1 MNEETSMTPD
11 PIPPTPTQAPE
22 ETPAAPYSPPA
33 DPWRPWLM
41 EIFAW
46 GKDIAVAVLA
56 AILIILFVVQPVKV
70 EGTSMLPRL
79 VDQERI
85 FINRFIY
92 HFSEIHRGDI
102 VVFRYPKDSTKSF
115 IKRVIGLPGEEI
127 RIEAG
132 QVFVDGLP
140 LIESYVDPQYLDHA
154 SFGPERVP
162 AGSYFV
168 LGDHRNSSNDSR
180 SWGYVPMENV
190 YGKAIFRYW
199 PISRVGALE

>member
-1 MNEETSMTPD
+1 MTEENTTLTEPAPPEPPD
-11 PIPPTPTQAPE
+11 PVRETVPAPHPPGPLRVLFWE
-22 ETPAAPYSPPA
+22 
-33 DPWRPWLM
+33 
-41 EIFAW
+41 FASW
-46 GKDIAVAVLA
+46 CKDIAVAVLA

-92 HFSEIHRGDI
+92 RFSDVQRGDI
-102 VVFRYPKDSTKSF
+102 VVFRYPKDSSKSF

-132 QVFVDGLP
+132 QVFIDGLP
-140 LIESYVDPQYLDHA
+140 LNESYLDPKYLDHE
-154 SFGPERVP
+154 SFGPEKVP
-162 AGSYFV
+162 NGCYFV

-180 SWGYVPMENV
+180 SWGFVPADNV
-190 YGKAIFRYW
+190 FGKAIFRYW
-199 PISRVGALE
+199 PISRVGSLE